1 MIDARECRLLTL
13 TVRQKEAKKD
23 YRELCEKIKDA
34 ASKGELDYAYVTNEE
49 NKYPTITA
57 EQVAELRELGFK
69 VELWNGRA
77 GWDYLKRFYKGALKV
92 SWR

>member
-1 MIDARECRLLTL
+1 MIDARESRLLAFT
-13 TVRQKEAKKD
+13 TRQKVAVDD

-34 ASKGELDYAYVTNEE
+34 ASQGELEYIYVTNEE

-57 EQVAELRELGFK
+57 EQVVELREMGYK
-69 VELWNGRA
+69 VDLWNGRA